1 MPMKKQ
7 SKKSKK
13 LALEIINTHAAGI
26 DVGSREHYVAVGQQA
41 DQVRRFGV
49 YTQDHTELIAFLQE
63 HSVTSVAMESTGTY
77 WQTLFSAIQ
86 SAGIQVLLTN
96 SKQIKNPSGKTDIKD
111 ARWLQKL
118 HTLGLLSGNFLPNEQ
133 VKKLRSYHRHRTML
147 SEDAKRYVLRMQ
159 KAMQQMNVRL
169 EVALS
174 DISGQ
179 SGMRIIQSILQGER
193 DGKVLAKLAH
203 GGVKKS
209 KEEIAAALVGN
220 WKEEHLYELR
230 DAYELYQE
238 FTKRM
243 ENCEYQINR
252 VLMSMAE
259 EQMAELPQDVTLTTK
274 KRQAKQV
281 RVNVSQYSYQYFGTD
296 LLAIDGVAHNT
307 VMTLI
312 AEVGN
317 DIYKFSTA
325 RKFSRWLRLA
335 PDNRISGSKVISSR
349 TPSGHNVL
357 ANALRNAANTIGQR
371 KDGSMKKFFSRIAF
385 KKGRAAAITA
395 TARKLAVII
404 WNMIVKKQA
413 YNVQN
418 EVDYETRIRNQV
430 IGNLKRKMKQLDIH
444 IGELAESGF

>member
-1 MPMKKQ
+1 MKK
-7 SKKSKK
+7 KK
-13 LALEIINTHAAGI
+13 LVFDVINSHAAGI

-49 YTQDHTELIAFLQE
+49 YTQDHEALILYMRE
-63 HSVTSVAMESTGTY
+63 HSINTVAMESTGTY

-96 SKQIKNPSGKTDIKD
+96 SKQIKNPSGKTDVKD

-118 HTLGLLSGNFLPNEQ
+118 HTLGLLNGNFLPTEQ

-147 SEDAKRYVLRMQ
+147 SEDGTRYILRMQ

-169 EVALS
+169 EIALS

-179 SGMRIIQSILQGER
+179 SGMRIIHAILQGER
-193 DGKVLAKLAH
+193 DGKILAKLAH

-220 WKEEHLYELR
+220 WKDEHLYELR
-230 DAYELYQE
+230 DAYELYLE
-238 FTKRM
+238 FTRRV
-243 ENCEYQINR
+243 ENCDYQINR
-252 VLMSMAE
+252 VLMSMAS
-259 EQMAELPQDVTLTTK
+259 EQMHELPQDVKLSVK
-274 KRQAKQV
+274 KRQGKQV
-281 RVNVSQYSYQYFGTD
+281 KVNVSAYSYQYFGTD
-296 LLAIDGVAHNT
+296 LLSIDGVAHNT
-307 VMTLI
+307 VMTLL

-325 RKFSRWLRLA
+325 RKFCRWLRLA

-349 TPSGHNVL
+349 TPSGRNVL
-357 ANALRNAANTIGQR
+357 ANALRNAANTVGQR
-371 KDGSMKKFFSRIAF
+371 KDGSMKKFFSRIAY

-404 WNMIVKKQA
+404 WNMIVKKQP
-413 YNVQN
+413 YKLQN
-418 EVDYETRIRNQV
+418 EVDYENRIRNQV

-444 IGELAESGF
+444 LGELADNEFLTS